1 MGYQNVP
8 AFPETAE
15 GAAVAQTVRSR
26 LERHRRDPA
35 CAGCHDIMDP
45 IGLALENYNAI
56 GQWRVRDSD
65 AGNIPIDS
73 SGQLADGTPIQG
85 VNELRQALVARPD
98 QFVQTFTEKM
108 LTYSLGRTVEYSD
121 MPAVRRIVREAE
133 RNDYRFSS
141 IVMGIINSEQFRMIT
156 VPDDSTE
163 LGSL

>member
-1 MGYQNVP
+1 M
-8 AFPETAE
+8 
-15 GAAVAQTVRSR
+15 
-26 LERHRRDPA
+26 RRDPA